1 MSIDRWMN
9 QEGLIGSIPLCV
21 AIDATHTHI
30 HTHTMEY
37 THTYTYSTT
46 QKGKPF
52 LWLESIYSFRV
63 MWNFSNL
70 QGRGCHCLIPATSLC
85 WGNSP
90 GTRVHVIAK
99 DEALLVIWHM
109 CLLPGSRPASQPA
122 EGAEEAGSSA
132 LLPGAFVSLSG
143 SAYVH
148 ALEAN
153 AKQPIE
159 NTF

>member
-1 MSIDRWMN
+1 
-9 QEGLIGSIPLCV
+9 
-21 AIDATHTHI
+21 
-30 HTHTMEY
+30 
-37 THTYTYSTT
+37 
-46 QKGKPF
+46 
-52 LWLESIYSFRV
+52 
-63 MWNFSNL
+63 
-70 QGRGCHCLIPATSLC
+70 
-85 WGNSP
+85 
-90 GTRVHVIAK
+90 
-99 DEALLVIWHM
+99 M